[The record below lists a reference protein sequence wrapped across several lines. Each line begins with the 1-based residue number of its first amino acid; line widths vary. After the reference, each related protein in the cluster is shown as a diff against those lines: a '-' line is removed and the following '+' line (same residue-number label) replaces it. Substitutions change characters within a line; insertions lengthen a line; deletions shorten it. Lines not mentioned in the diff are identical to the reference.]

1 MNFIIMDLEWNNT
14 YARKTKSF
22 INEVI
27 EIGAVKLD
35 EHLNIIDKFSCV
47 IHSQIGKKLR
57 GSVKQLTNIT
67 NDDIRSGELF
77 TKVFS
82 RFRYW
87 VDRDSVIL
95 TWGDG
100 DIRVLIDNFRYLNG
114 IDTIPFLSRY
124 ADLQSYIQTVL
135 NASKSHQIGLSA
147 AAEALGIDEAS
158 YSLHRAL
165 DDSLLSAECFKKTY
179 DRNKFSAYIKEC
191 DSNFYARLAFK
202 PHPIS
207 NINSPLIDKSKL
219 SYSCEI
225 CGGACEQL
233 CNWSYSNQYFRSRYH
248 CPECDRTVKVA
259 VRFKKYYD
267 RIDVRKTVTEI
278 EKLPDATEDN
288 VQEAAEK

>member
-47 IHSQIGKKLR
+47 IRSQIGKKLR

-82 RFRYW
+82 KFRYW

-124 ADLQSYIQTVL
+124 ADLQAYIQTVL
-135 NASKSHQIGLSA
+135 NAPKSHQIGLSA
-147 AAEALGIDEAS
+147 AAEVLGIDETS

-219 SYSCEI
+219 SYSCEYAEVNANNFAI
-225 CGGACEQL
+225 GHIQINISGV
-233 CNWSYSNQYFRSRYH
+233 
-248 CPECDRTVKVA
+248 DITVPS
-259 VRFKKYYD
+259 
-267 RIDVRKTVTEI
+267 VTEPS
-278 EKLPDATEDN
+278 KLRYVLKSTTTE
-288 VQEAAEK
+288 

>member
-35 EHLNIIDKFSCV
+35 EQLNIIDKFSCV
-47 IHSQIGKKLR
+47 IRSQIGKKLR

-124 ADLQSYIQTVL
+124 ADLQAYIQTVL
-135 NASKSHQIGLSA
+135 NAPKSHQIGLSA
-147 AAEALGIDEAS
+147 AAEVLGIDEAS

-225 CGGACEQL
+225 CGGECEQL
-233 CNWSYSNQYFRSRYH
+233 CNWSYSNQYFRSRYY
-248 CPECDRTVKVA
+248 CSECDRTVKVA